1 MFRAFFFSQ
10 RWLVVQSI
18 ILISRDVKLFRVL
31 FSYPQRCLDIQS
43 IILILR
49 EGRVRS
55 LHTLYTLCDTLSP
68 HPPLVIMMI
77 MIIMRMLLITMMRT
91 KGMIPWMNC
100 FTDWKFLKRATKLRF
115 GSGAFI
121 FVDYYPN
128 SAVLVPSIAN
138 ILILFQNVQC
148 QQRKVQYSFRQKW
161 KQYLWDGKKRQI
173 SKKQGVEGGGG
184 WERPMDEKVDVE
196 KLESGEPPSSSHI
209 NIYNSSN
216 MNVNID

>member
-1 MFRAFFFSQ
+1 M
-10 RWLVVQSI
+10 
-18 ILISRDVKLFRVL
+18 
-31 FSYPQRCLDIQS
+31 YRC
-43 IILILR
+43 ILILR

-77 MIIMRMLLITMMRT
+77 MITTLMMTMMLITMMRM
-91 KGMIPWMNC
+91 KDMIPWMNC
-100 FTDWKFLKRATKLRF
+100 STDWKFLKRATKLRF

-121 FVDYYPN
+121 FEDYYPN

-148 QQRKVQYSFRQKW
+148 QQRKVQYSFRWKFKQQKNV
-161 KQYLWDGKKRQI
+161 KIKI

-196 KLESGEPPSSSHI
+196 KLESGELPCSSHI
-209 NIYNSSN
+209 NIHNSSN

>member
-1 MFRAFFFSQ
+1 MLFCNFQSISLILRDVQIFKIFFLSSEMFGCSEYYSYSQ
-10 RWLVVQSI
+10 RCLVVQSI
-18 ILISRDVKLFRVL
+18 ILI
-31 FSYPQRCLDIQS
+31 P
-43 IILILR
+43 R

-77 MIIMRMLLITMMRT
+77 MMTTMMMMMMLITMMRM
-91 KGMIPWMNC
+91 KDMIPRMNC

-121 FVDYYPN
+121 FEDNYPN

-148 QQRKVQYSFRQKW
+148 QQRKAQCSFRQKW
-161 KQYLWDGKKRQI
+161 KQYL
-173 SKKQGVEGGGG
+173 
-184 WERPMDEKVDVE
+184 
-196 KLESGEPPSSSHI
+196 
-209 NIYNSSN
+209 
-216 MNVNID
+216 